1 MWTGQPLQP
10 ASPSPA
16 PLHPRSCSGTDFPCS
31 LQTEEPAARAGS
43 ALWKPMNGLSRG
55 GGRKP
60 VRGQRPTVRLLLPQ
74 LCDWAVSLFLLFLF
88 QFARVSLF
96 FFISND
102 FPLILD

>member
-1 MWTGQPLQP
+1 MDWSTP
-10 ASPSPA
+10 AACLPKPSAPPSPQLLRHRLPMQFA
-16 PLHPRSCSGTDFPCS
+16 NRGACGQGRLCAVETN
-31 LQTEEPAARAGS
+31 ERAEQR
-43 ALWKPMNGLSRG
+43 W
-55 GGRKP
+55 RKEAC
-60 VRGQRPTVRLLLPQ
+60 RGQRPTVRLLLPQ